1 MTRVAPQ
8 VHLGKAIVL
17 GCILAAISFVSPA
30 AQGAGEWICD
40 NSYQDCRAPIID
52 AIKSEPVTGGI
63 DVSFW
68 FMTDWRYVD
77 ALIGAWKRGV
87 PVRLIVDLKAD
98 SAYAANQAE
107 RDRMVAAGIPIRVY
121 TGSAINHWKLFL
133 FAGQRKL
140 NFSAANFAN
149 GSYSPVVPYTSYVDE
164 AVYFTNEAAIVNSF
178 QTKFDDRWTNT
189 VKFKNLANIAGP
201 LTRNYPVYPIDP
213 SLNFVPERNFENR
226 LRTQIDLEGRNPNN
240 PNLVPHIDAIIFR
253 ITSAK
258 IPDAL
263 IARVQAGVPVRL
275 INEKRQYRST
285 RYFWDAY
292 NIDRL
297 YKAGVR
303 IKMKDNFTDQDMH
316 QKSIIL
322 HSRGRA
328 VTPSPMV
335 VFGSSNWTSAS
346 AGRQEEHN
354 YFTTE
359 PWMVDWFTEQF
370 ERKWNNL
377 KADGT
382 PIGTDVFIPFK
393 PLPPAAPIYASP
405 ANNAVGVG
413 TSVTLKWEGGWWA
426 HKYNIYLDTT
436 ATFSAPLVVDFMPGS
451 ATAGVTTAKESFAVT
466 ELLPSTTYYW
476 KIVSKTM
483 ADVTK
488 SGPTWHFTTGPAAT
502 PSAFAGSKSTGASSS
517 PSVIAF
523 R

>member
-1 MTRVAPQ
+1 MTPVAAQ
-8 VHLGKAIVL
+8 VHFGKAIVS

-30 AQGAGEWICD
+30 AQETGEWMCD
-40 NSYQDCRAPIID
+40 NSYQDCRTPIIN

-68 FMTDWRYVD
+68 FMTDYRYVD

-87 PVRLIVDLKAD
+87 PVRVIVDLKAD
-98 SAYAANQAE
+98 ATYAANKPQ

-121 TGSAINHWKLFL
+121 AGSAINHWKLFL

-140 NFSAANFAN
+140 NFSAANFAS

-164 AVYFTNEAAIVNSF
+164 AVYFTTEAAIVNSF
-178 QTKFDDRWTNT
+178 QTKFDDHWTNT

-213 SLNFVPERNFENR
+213 SLNFVPEQNFQNR
-226 LRTQIDLEGRNPNN
+226 LRTQIGLEGPNPNN
-240 PNLVPHIDAIIFR
+240 SALVPHIDAIIFR

-263 IARVQAGVPVRL
+263 IARVQAGIPVRL
-275 INEKRQYRST
+275 INEERQYRST
-285 RYFWDAY
+285 KYFWDAY
-292 NIDRL
+292 NIDRM
-297 YKAGVR
+297 YKAGVQ

-322 HSRGRA
+322 HTRGRSA
-328 VTPSPMV
+328 TPSPMV

-346 AGRQEEHN
+346 AAGQEEHN

-359 PWMVDWFTEQF
+359 PWMVEWFTEQF

-382 PIGTDVFIPFK
+382 PIGTEMFIPFK
-393 PLPPAAPIYASP
+393 PLPPATPVYASP
-405 ANNAVGVG
+405 ASNAVGVG

-451 ATAGVTTAKESFAVT
+451 ATAGVKTAKESFAVT
-466 ELLPSTTYYW
+466 GLLPSTTYYW

-488 SGPTWHFTTGPAAT
+488 SGPTWHFSTGPAAP
-502 PSAFAGSKSTGASSS
+502 PSASLGSKSTGSSS
-517 PSVIAF
+517 PSVIALP
-523 R
+523 